1 MREGIIE
8 SEISSILREDSAD
21 SDSDSKFAISE
32 CMLRIDPSRIKQASR
47 QRIKGLKLFFT
58 LLNYYA

>member
-32 CMLRIDPSRIKQASR
+32 CMLRIDPNRIKQARR

-58 LLNYYA
+58 PLNYYA